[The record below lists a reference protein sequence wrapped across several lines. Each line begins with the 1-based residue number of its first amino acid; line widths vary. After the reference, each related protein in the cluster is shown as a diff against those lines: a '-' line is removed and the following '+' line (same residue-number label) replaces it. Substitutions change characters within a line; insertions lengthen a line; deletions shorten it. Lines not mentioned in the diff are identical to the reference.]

1 MSNRNFVIYKSSA
14 GSGKTYTLTRE
25 YLKLAFTR
33 ENYYKHILAVT
44 FTNKAMQEMKNRIIQ
59 KLDEFGQG
67 RFDTMANDL
76 MGHLNLEAK
85 EFQQRSA
92 ALLSRI
98 LHGYSHFSISTI
110 DSFFQKVI
118 RSFSR
123 ELGLAGSYR
132 LELDYD
138 LILIQIVNDLLLEVE
153 TNKNLRKWLIAFTM
167 ERLGDGKSWDV
178 QKELR
183 SFARELFREE
193 LQDLELDQ
201 NLKSETGIL
210 EFLKQ
215 LDYVIKSYDREMQSI
230 GESGKSLLAKYGL
243 TVEDFTQKKRGVAAH
258 LDKIILGN
266 DYKPNNYVYQA
277 LNDHKWYPAK
287 SPKAAAIDGAL
298 QNGLHEG
305 IEQAVTLYED
315 GHVKYATAKAIR
327 KFIYGYGLLSDLS
340 RKLQEYKAEHDVM
353 LISDATRFLRELVQ
367 DTDAPFVY
375 EKVGS
380 FFNHYLIDE
389 FQDTSAF
396 QWQSFRPLIENSM
409 AEGNQN
415 LLVGDV
421 KQSIYRWR
429 GGDLELLQSQ
439 VQEQFGDLQTK
450 VLQLNSNYRS
460 EARVVQFNNA
470 VFKQLPLLFSSKLG
484 DRLKGDSG
492 LGETFDIVYSAV
504 EQKIPEVK
512 LTKQQGYIDIQFYED
527 EEDYNWREK
536 VNEVL
541 PSRLEKLQDKG
552 IPLRE
557 IAILVRENKEG
568 KEVADLL
575 MNYQK
580 EADSHYCFDV
590 VSNESLFLS
599 SSAAVNTLI
608 AALYYLHEPKDTINK
623 AQLAYNYRVLFGKQ
637 DRSLHVLFSGAKST
651 EEFDKLMPDQFPAN
665 REKYLR
671 MPLFELLEE
680 LIATF
685 ELNKVNGQF
694 AYLQTFQDQVLKFI
708 SQEQADIHSFLIW
721 WEETGKKQ
729 SIKVADDLDA
739 IKILTIHKAK
749 GLEFHTVLIPY
760 CNWTLDHK
768 MSPVLWNA
776 IQEAPFDMGPLP
788 LRYSSKLSETY
799 FKADYQ
805 LEMSKA
811 YLDSLNMLYVAMT
824 RAVDNLVV
832 FAPQRQLRKQGLSEL
847 LYSLLS
853 NEQFDLSDGWNSGAQ
868 RFIFGELGEF
878 EGEQKSQFESAQL
891 DSYIHFNWRQKITV
905 KHSVDVLEEA
915 DDRKSRINYGNL
927 VHRILSHVQYM
938 KDFKRALD
946 MVYFEESLNHEEA
959 EELRSF
965 LKQLFKNPL
974 VKHWFDASW
983 QVRNE
988 ATILTKE
995 SEYRPDRVIW
1005 KKGETAVIDYKTGK
1019 KDDKYKKQILQYKN
1033 LLEQMGHENVKAY
1046 LWYLREGAVENI

>member
-1 MSNRNFVIYKSSA
+1 MSDKNFVIYKSSA

-59 KLDEFGQG
+59 KLNEFGQG
-67 RFDTMANDL
+67 SFDSMADDL
-76 MGHLNLEAK
+76 MGHLNMEAE

-118 RSFSR
+118 GSFSR

-193 LQDLELDQ
+193 LQDLELDRK
-201 NLKSETGIL
+201 LKSEVGIL
-210 EFLKQ
+210 DFLNG
-215 LDYVIKSYDREMQSI
+215 LDGVIKSFESEMKTL
-230 GESGKSLLAKYGL
+230 GKTGHEILEKYGL
-243 TVEDFTQKKRGVAAH
+243 TADDFTQKRRGAAAH
-258 LDKIILGN
+258 LDKVIAGK

-277 LNDHKWYPAK
+277 LNDDKWFPAK
-287 SPKAAAIDGAL
+287 SIKSGAIVSALEDGL
-298 QNGLHEG
+298 KDS

-315 GHVKYATAKAIR
+315 GYVKYATAQSIR

-389 FQDTSAF
+389 FQDTSSF
-396 QWQSFRPLIENSM
+396 QWESFRPLIENSM
-409 AEGNQN
+409 AEGQQN

-429 GGDLELLQSQ
+429 GGDLELLQSR
-439 VQEQFGDLQTK
+439 VQEQLGDHQTE
-450 VLQLNSNYRS
+450 VLQLSSNYRS
-460 EARVVQFNNA
+460 EARVIQFNNA
-470 VFKQLPLLFSSKLG
+470 VFNQMPLLFSSKLG
-484 DRLKGDSG
+484 DKLKEEND
-492 LGETFDIVYSAV
+492 LGETFDIVYTTV
-504 EQKIPEVK
+504 KQEIPESK
-512 LTKQQGYIDIQFYED
+512 LRKPKGYVDIQFYED
-527 EEDYNWREK
+527 EEDYNWRNK
-536 VNEVL
+536 VNEEL
-541 PSRLEKLQDKG
+541 PSCLEELQDRG

-557 IAILVRENKEG
+557 TAILVRENKEG
-568 KEVADLL
+568 KEIADLL
-575 MNYQK
+575 MDHQK
-580 EADSHYCFDV
+580 RSDGRYRFDIVSSEA
-590 VSNESLFLS
+590 LFLS
-599 SSAAVNTLI
+599 SSSVVNMLI
-608 AALYYLHEPKDTINK
+608 AALKYLHEPRDAINK
-623 AQLAYNYRVLFGKQ
+623 AQLVYNYQVVVGNQ
-637 DRSLHVLFSGAKST
+637 DYSLHELFSSVKTDAGFNK
-651 EEFDKLMPDQFPAN
+651 FMPERFVAN
-665 REKYLR
+665 REKYIR
-671 MPLFELLEE
+671 IPLFELLEE
-680 LIATF
+680 LIAVF
-685 ELNKVNGQF
+685 RLNQVDEQY
-694 AYLQTFQDQVLKFI
+694 AYLQTFQDQVLEFI
-708 SQEQADIHSFLIW
+708 TQEKAEIHSFLIW

-760 CNWTLDHK
+760 CNWSLNHK
-768 MSPVLWNA
+768 ISPILWNA
-776 IQEAPFDMGPLP
+776 IKEEPFDVGPLP

-811 YLDSLNMLYVAMT
+811 YLDSLNMLYVVMT
-824 RAVDNLVV
+824 RAANNLIA
-832 FAPQRQLRKQGLSEL
+832 FAPQRELRKQGLSEL
-847 LYSLLS
+847 LYGLLS
-853 NEQFDLSDGWNSGAQ
+853 NERFDLSDGWNSPSQ
-868 RFIFGELGEF
+868 RFTFGELDQFQGKLE
-878 EGEQKSQFESAQL
+878 SQFESTKL
-891 DSYIHFNWRQKITV
+891 DSYIHFDWRQKITV
-905 KHSVDVLEEA
+905 KHSVDVLEEV

-946 MVYFEESLNHEEA
+946 LVYFEESLNHEEA
-959 EELRSF
+959 EELRSH

-974 VKHWFDASW
+974 VKQWFDESW

-995 SEYRPDRVIW
+995 GEYRPDRVIW

-1019 KDDKYKKQILQYKN
+1019 KDDKYKKQILQYKD
-1033 LLEQMGHENVKAY
+1033 LLQQMGYEHIKAY
-1046 LWYLREGAVENI
+1046 LWYLREGEVEEV